1 MFRSMRRFKQ
11 QLSNEE
17 CEEILNNCSS
27 GVLAVIGDNG
37 YPYAV
42 PLSYVYLNNK
52 IYFHCAKEGHKVDA
66 ININD
71 KVSFCVVAK
80 DEVVSEELTTYFKSV
95 IIFGK
100 AKKLDGEELR
110 NAAIQLGLK
119 YYNNKDAVNKEVEKA
134 FTRMAC
140 YEINIEHITGK
151 QAKELM
157 NKH

>member
-1 MFRSMRRFKQ
+1 MFRPMRRFKQ

-17 CEEILNNCSS
+17 CEEILNNCTS

-66 ININD
+66 INNND
-71 KVSFCVVAK
+71 KVSFCVVSK
-80 DEVVSEELTTYFKSV
+80 DEVVPEELTTYFKSV

-134 FTRMAC
+134 FERMAC
-140 YEINIEHITGK
+140 YEIAIKYITGK

>member
-1 MFRSMRRFKQ
+1 MFRPMRRFKQ

-17 CEEILNNCSS
+17 CEEILNNCTS

-66 ININD
+66 INKND
-71 KVSFCVVAK
+71 KVSFCVVSK
-80 DEVVSEELTTYFKSV
+80 DEVVPEKLTTYFKSV

-110 NAAIQLGLK
+110 NAAIHLGLK
-119 YYNNKDAVNKEVEKA
+119 YYNNKDAVNKAVEKA
-134 FTRMAC
+134 FARMAC
-140 YEINIEHITGK
+140 FEITIEHITGK
-151 QAKELM
+151 QAIELM
-157 NKH
+157 KKE